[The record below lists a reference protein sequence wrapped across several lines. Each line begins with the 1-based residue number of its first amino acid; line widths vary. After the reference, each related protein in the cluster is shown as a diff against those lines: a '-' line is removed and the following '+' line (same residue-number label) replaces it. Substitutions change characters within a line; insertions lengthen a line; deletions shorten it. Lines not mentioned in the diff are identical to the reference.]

1 MTDMYKPTLKT
12 IQKLANRGNI
22 APIYKEI
29 SAGHETPTSIY
40 SKIANQPYSFL
51 LESATANKTSGRFSF
66 IGTEPIKIIAEQ
78 EKKQNPLIEIQ
89 NTLKN
94 YQLIDI
100 ENTQRFSGG
109 FVGYLSYDA
118 IKNFE
123 IIPEHQNDPL
133 KLPEY
138 IFMLCTTFV
147 SFDHKL
153 KIIRI
158 TSLVD
163 LQENIEK
170 SYSEACKKIDEIISK
185 INNTKIK
192 PPKEKNSKSIN
203 KNLLPEKPSSNISK
217 KEYFSMVDRA
227 KKYIY
232 DGEIIQAVI
241 SQRFSKKISVDPLK
255 IYESLKKINPS
266 PYMYYLD
273 LGDFHIVG
281 SSPEMLVRLENGEIS
296 TNPIAGTSPRGK
308 TKIEDDSIAQEL
320 QSDEKEVA
328 EHTMLLDLG
337 RNDLGRVSI
346 PGTVKVSKLMKVD
359 RYSHVMHLVS
369 EVKGQLVA
377 GLNSSD
383 VLKACFPA
391 GTVSG
396 APKVRAMEIISE
408 LEKDKRGPY
417 AGAIGY
423 FDFQGNMDTA
433 ISIRTLVIKDGTAH
447 VQAGGGIVHDSIP
460 EKEYMETIH
469 KSSAVIKAIEEAEI
483 QSLQKESKNDINN
496 R

>member
-1 MTDMYKPTLKT
+1 MV
-12 IQKLANRGNI
+12 
-22 APIYKEI
+22 
-29 SAGHETPTSIY
+29 
-40 SKIANQPYSFL
+40 
-51 LESATANKTSGRFSF
+51 
-66 IGTEPIKIIAEQ
+66 
-78 EKKQNPLIEIQ
+78 EIQ

-118 IKNFE
+118 INNFE
-123 IIPEHQNDPL
+123 KIPEHQNNPL
-133 KLPEY
+133 KIPEY

-163 LQENIEK
+163 LKENIEK
-170 SYSEACKKIDEIISK
+170 SYSQACKKIDEIISK
-185 INNTKIK
+185 INNTKIQN
-192 PPKEKNSKSIN
+192 PKEKYSKSSN
-203 KNLLPEKPSSNISK
+203 KNTIPEKASSNMSK
-217 KEYFSMVDRA
+217 KEYFSMVDKA

-266 PYMYYLD
+266 PYMYFLD
-273 LGDFHIVG
+273 LEDFHIVG

-337 RNDLGRVSI
+337 RNDLGRVSV
-346 PGTVKVSKLMKVD
+346 PGTVKVSKLMQVD

-369 EVKGQLVA
+369 EVKGLS
-377 GLNSSD
+377 L
-383 VLKACFPA
+383 
-391 GTVSG
+391 
-396 APKVRAMEIISE
+396 
-408 LEKDKRGPY
+408 
-417 AGAIGY
+417 
-423 FDFQGNMDTA
+423 
-433 ISIRTLVIKDGTAH
+433 
-447 VQAGGGIVHDSIP
+447 
-460 EKEYMETIH
+460 IH
-469 KSSAVIKAIEEAEI
+469 I
-483 QSLQKESKNDINN
+483 
-496 R
+496 

>member
-1 MTDMYKPTLKT
+1 MD
-12 IQKLANRGNI
+12 QD
-22 APIYKEI
+22 
-29 SAGHETPTSIY
+29 
-40 SKIANQPYSFL
+40 
-51 LESATANKTSGRFSF
+51 
-66 IGTEPIKIIAEQ
+66 
-78 EKKQNPLIEIQ
+78 KKQNPLVEIQ

-118 IKNFE
+118 INNFE
-123 IIPEHQNDPL
+123 KIPEHQNNPL
-133 KLPEY
+133 KIPEY

-163 LQENIEK
+163 LKENIEK
-170 SYSEACKKIDEIISK
+170 SYSQACKKIDEIISK
-185 INNTKIK
+185 INNTKIQN
-192 PPKEKNSKSIN
+192 PKEKNSKSSN
-203 KNLLPEKPSSNISK
+203 KNTIPEKPSSNMSK
-217 KEYFSMVDRA
+217 KEYFSMVDKA

-266 PYMYYLD
+266 PYMYFLD
-273 LGDFHIVG
+273 LEDFHIVG

-308 TKIEDDSIAQEL
+308 TKIEDDSIAQKL

-337 RNDLGRVSI
+337 RNDLGRVSV
-346 PGTVKVSKLMKVD
+346 PGTVKVSKLMQVD

-369 EVKGQLVA
+369 EVKGQLVE

-396 APKVRAMEIISE
+396 APKIRAMEIISE

-417 AGAIGY
+417 AGAVGY

-433 ISIRTLVIKDGTAH
+433 ISIRTLVIKDEIAH

-469 KSSAVIKAIEEAEI
+469 KSSAVIKAIEETEK
-483 QSLQKESKNDINN
+483 QSYKKESKNDINN

>member
-1 MTDMYKPTLKT
+1 MYKPTLKT
-12 IQKLANRGNI
+12 IQQLSNRGNI

-29 SAGHETPTSIY
+29 SAANETPTSIY

-51 LESATANKTSGRFSF
+51 LESATTNKTSGRFSF
-66 IGTEPIKIIAEQ
+66 IGTEPIKIIMDQ
-78 EKKQNPLIEIQ
+78 DKKQNPLVEIQ

-118 IKNFE
+118 INNFE
-123 IIPEHQNDPL
+123 KIPEHQNNPL
-133 KLPEY
+133 KIPEY

-163 LQENIEK
+163 LKENIEK
-170 SYSEACKKIDEIISK
+170 SYSQACKKIDEIISK
-185 INNTKIK
+185 INNTKIQN
-192 PPKEKNSKSIN
+192 PNEKNSKSSN
-203 KNLLPEKPSSNISK
+203 KNTIPEKPSSNMSK
-217 KEYFSMVDRA
+217 KEYFSMVDKA

-266 PYMYYLD
+266 PYMYFLD
-273 LGDFHIVG
+273 LEDFHIVG

-337 RNDLGRVSI
+337 RNDLGRVSV
-346 PGTVKVSKLMKVD
+346 PGTVKVSKLMQVD

-369 EVKGQLVA
+369 EVKGQLVE

-396 APKVRAMEIISE
+396 APKIRAMEIISE

-417 AGAIGY
+417 AGAVGY

-433 ISIRTLVIKDGTAH
+433 ISIRTLVIKDEIAH

-469 KSSAVIKAIEEAEI
+469 KSSAVIKAIEETEK
-483 QSLQKESKNDINN
+483 QSYQKESKNDIDN

>member
-1 MTDMYKPTLKT
+1 M
-12 IQKLANRGNI
+12 
-22 APIYKEI
+22 
-29 SAGHETPTSIY
+29 
-40 SKIANQPYSFL
+40 
-51 LESATANKTSGRFSF
+51 
-66 IGTEPIKIIAEQ
+66 
-78 EKKQNPLIEIQ
+78 
-89 NTLKN
+89 
-94 YQLIDI
+94 
-100 ENTQRFSGG
+100 
-109 FVGYLSYDA
+109 
-118 IKNFE
+118 
-123 IIPEHQNDPL
+123 
-133 KLPEY
+133 
-138 IFMLCTTFV
+138 
-147 SFDHKL
+147 KL

-170 SYSEACKKIDEIISK
+170 SYTEACKKIDEIISK
-185 INNTKIK
+185 INNIKIK

-203 KNLLPEKPSSNISK
+203 KNLLPEKPTSNISK

-232 DGEIIQAVI
+232 DGEIIKAVI

-396 APKVRAMEIISE
+396 APKVRAMQIIDE
-408 LEKDKRGPY
+408 LEPTKRGPY
-417 AGAIGY
+417 AGVVGY
-423 FDFQGNMDTA
+423 FDFSGNIDTA
-433 ISIRTLVIKDGTAH
+433 ITIRTMIVKDGLAS
-447 VQAGGGIVHDSIP
+447 VQAGAGIVADSDPKAEDLECRNKARALLGAIP
-460 EKEYMETIH
+460 AARRMSKQRL
-469 KSSAVIKAIEEAEI
+469 S
-483 QSLQKESKNDINN
+483 QK
-496 R
+496 

>member
-1 MTDMYKPTLKT
+1 MD
-12 IQKLANRGNI
+12 QD
-22 APIYKEI
+22 
-29 SAGHETPTSIY
+29 
-40 SKIANQPYSFL
+40 
-51 LESATANKTSGRFSF
+51 
-66 IGTEPIKIIAEQ
+66 
-78 EKKQNPLIEIQ
+78 KKQNPLVEIQ

-118 IKNFE
+118 INNFE
-123 IIPEHQNDPL
+123 KIPEHQNNPL
-133 KLPEY
+133 KIPEY

-163 LQENIEK
+163 LKENIEK
-170 SYSEACKKIDEIISK
+170 SYSQACKKIDEIISK
-185 INNTKIK
+185 INNTKIQN
-192 PPKEKNSKSIN
+192 PKEKNSKSSN
-203 KNLLPEKPSSNISK
+203 KNTIPEKPSSNMSK
-217 KEYFSMVDRA
+217 KEYFSMVDKA

-266 PYMYYLD
+266 PYMYFLD
-273 LGDFHIVG
+273 LEDFHIVG

-337 RNDLGRVSI
+337 RNDLGRVSV
-346 PGTVKVSKLMKVD
+346 PGTVKVSKLMQVD

-369 EVKGQLVA
+369 EVKGQLVE

-396 APKVRAMEIISE
+396 APKIRAMEIISE

-417 AGAIGY
+417 AGAVGY

-433 ISIRTLVIKDGTAH
+433 ISIRTLVIKDEIAH

-469 KSSAVIKAIEEAEI
+469 KSSAVIKAIEETEK
-483 QSLQKESKNDINN
+483 QSYKKESKNDINN

>member
-1 MTDMYKPTLKT
+1 MV
-12 IQKLANRGNI
+12 
-22 APIYKEI
+22 
-29 SAGHETPTSIY
+29 
-40 SKIANQPYSFL
+40 
-51 LESATANKTSGRFSF
+51 
-66 IGTEPIKIIAEQ
+66 
-78 EKKQNPLIEIQ
+78 EIQ

-118 IKNFE
+118 INNFE
-123 IIPEHQNDPL
+123 KIPEHQNNPL
-133 KLPEY
+133 KIPEY

-163 LQENIEK
+163 LKENIEK
-170 SYSEACKKIDEIISK
+170 SYSQACKKIDEIISK
-185 INNTKIK
+185 INNTKIQN
-192 PPKEKNSKSIN
+192 PKEKNSKSSN
-203 KNLLPEKPSSNISK
+203 KNTIPEKPSSNMSK
-217 KEYFSMVDRA
+217 KEYFSMVDKA

-266 PYMYYLD
+266 PYMYFLD
-273 LGDFHIVG
+273 LEDFHIVG

-337 RNDLGRVSI
+337 RNDLGRVSV
-346 PGTVKVSKLMKVD
+346 PGTVKVSKLMQVD

-369 EVKGQLVA
+369 EVKGQLVE

-396 APKVRAMEIISE
+396 APKIRAMEIISE

-417 AGAIGY
+417 AGAVGY

-433 ISIRTLVIKDGTAH
+433 ISIRTLVIKDEIAH

-469 KSSAVIKAIEEAEI
+469 KSSAVIKAIEETEK
-483 QSLQKESKNDINN
+483 QSCKKESKNDINN

>member
-1 MTDMYKPTLKT
+1 MD
-12 IQKLANRGNI
+12 QD
-22 APIYKEI
+22 
-29 SAGHETPTSIY
+29 
-40 SKIANQPYSFL
+40 
-51 LESATANKTSGRFSF
+51 
-66 IGTEPIKIIAEQ
+66 
-78 EKKQNPLIEIQ
+78 KKQNPLVEIQ

-118 IKNFE
+118 INNFE
-123 IIPEHQNDPL
+123 KIPEHQNNPL
-133 KLPEY
+133 KIPEY

-158 TSLVD
+158 TSLVN
-163 LQENIEK
+163 LKENIEK
-170 SYSEACKKIDEIISK
+170 SYSQACKKIDEIISK
-185 INNTKIK
+185 INNTKIQN
-192 PPKEKNSKSIN
+192 PKEKNSKSSN
-203 KNLLPEKPSSNISK
+203 KNTIPEKPSSNMSK
-217 KEYFSMVDRA
+217 KEYFSMVDKA

-266 PYMYYLD
+266 PYMYFLD
-273 LGDFHIVG
+273 LEDFHIVG

-337 RNDLGRVSI
+337 RNDLGRVSV
-346 PGTVKVSKLMKVD
+346 PGTVKVSKLMQVD

-369 EVKGQLVA
+369 EVKGQLVE

-396 APKVRAMEIISE
+396 APKIRAMEIISE

-417 AGAIGY
+417 AGAVGY

-433 ISIRTLVIKDGTAH
+433 ISIRTLVIKDEIAH

-469 KSSAVIKAIEEAEI
+469 KSSAVIKAIEETEK
-483 QSLQKESKNDINN
+483 QSCKKESKNDINN

>member
-1 MTDMYKPTLKT
+1 MYKPPLKT
-12 IQKLANRGNI
+12 IQQLSNHGNI

-29 SAGHETPTSIY
+29 SAGLETPTSIY

-51 LESATANKTSGRFSF
+51 LESATSNKTSGRFSF
-66 IGTEPIKIIAEQ
+66 IGTEPIKIIVDQGE
-78 EKKQNPLIEIQ
+78 KQNPLIEIQ

-94 YQLIDI
+94 YQLVDI

-133 KLPEY
+133 KIPEY
-138 IFMLCTTFV
+138 TFMLCTTFV

-153 KIIRI
+153 KKIRI

-170 SYSEACKKIDEIISK
+170 SYSQACSKIDKIISK
-185 INNTKIK
+185 INEPKTGKIK
-192 PPKEKNSKSIN
+192 NQKKINSKLD
-203 KNLLPEKPSSNISK
+203 KNTLLEKPTSNISK
-217 KEYFSMVDRA
+217 KEYFSMVNKA

-273 LGDFHIVG
+273 LKDFHIVG

-308 TKIEDDSIAQEL
+308 TKTEDDSIALEL

-369 EVKGQLVA
+369 EVKGRLVE

-383 VLKACFPA
+383 VLQACFPA

-433 ISIRTLVIKDGTAH
+433 ISIRTLLIKDGIAH

-469 KSSAVIKAIEEAEI
+469 KSSAVIKAIEETEI
-483 QSLQKESKNDINN
+483 QFSQKESKNDIDN